1 MHVEKI
7 RKILI
12 RGPNWVGD
20 SVLAIPAMKAVR
32 ARFPDAE
39 ITLLVRPWVAGLF
52 SSAPFVDK
60 VWSEEKPSG
69 LGDWIRITRDMRNRH
84 FDLALLLPNS
94 FESALMMFLGRVPER
109 IGYATDGRQWML
121 TNAVTADSNVGH
133 QVNYYLNLAKVLSAT
148 ADRPSIEI
156 EATGEERE
164 SARTLLAAE
173 GIPRTSPFIVLNPGA
188 AYGSAK
194 RWHEDRFATVA
205 DKLAGELRSDVA
217 IIGSEAER
225 PIADQIR
232 DRLKT
237 TTAVLSGK
245 TSLEMLIGV
254 LAESSLMITN
264 DSGPMHIAAALGVPT
279 VAIFGSTDE
288 KATGPYGPRTRIVK
302 HAVDCSPCLLRECPI
317 DHRCM
322 NGVTVEQVCAAA
334 RELLGMERGLGI
346 PGTHPEF

>member
-1 MHVEKI
+1 MHVERV

-60 VWSEEKPSG
+60 VWAEEKPAG
-69 LGDWIRITRDMRNRH
+69 LADWIRITRQMRTLE

-94 FESALMMFLGRVPER
+94 FESALMMFLGRVPQR
-109 IGYATDGRQWML
+109 VGYATDGRQWML
-121 TNAVTADSNVGH
+121 TNPVTAKAKSGH
-133 QVNYYLNLAKVLSAT
+133 QVNYYMDLAKVLSAKT
-148 ADRPSIEI
+148 DRPSIEI
-156 EATGEERE
+156 EATTQERE
-164 SARTLLAAE
+164 NARALLATE
-173 GIPRTSPFIVLNPGA
+173 GIARGSRFLVLNPGA

-194 RWHEDRFATVA
+194 RWHEDRFADVA
-205 DKLAGELRSDVA
+205 DKLAAELDLQVA

-225 PIADQIR
+225 PIATEIR
-232 DRLKT
+232 FRLKRK
-237 TTAVLSGK
+237 TALLSGR
-245 TSLEMLIGV
+245 TSLETLIGV

-288 KATGPYGPRTRIVK
+288 TVTGPYGPRTRIVK
-302 HAVDCSPCLLRECPI
+302 HPVDCSPCLLRECPI

-322 NGVTVEQVCAAA
+322 NLVTVDDVCRAAK
-334 RELLGMERGLGI
+334 ELIR
-346 PGTHPEF
+346 T

>member
-1 MHVEKI
+1 MHAEKV

-69 LGDWIRITRDMRNRH
+69 LGDWIRITRDMRNRR

-109 IGYATDGRQWML
+109 VGYATDGRQWML
-121 TNAVTADSNVGH
+121 TNAVTADSSVGH

-156 EATGEERE
+156 EATRQERE
-164 SARTLLAAE
+164 SARTLLATE
-173 GIPRTSPFIVLNPGA
+173 GIPHTSRFIVLNPGA

-205 DKLAGELRSDVA
+205 DRLAIELGVHVA

-225 PIADQIR
+225 PTANQIR
-232 DRLKT
+232 DRLKS

-322 NGVTVEQVCAAA
+322 NLVTVDDVCRAA
-334 RELLGMERGLGI
+334 RELIRS
-346 PGTHPEF
+346 